1 MERVRILLIP
11 SGKFGNL
18 YRLPAK
24 NGAYTGRFPPSF
36 VPIFAIRETKPML
49 VSPEI
54 VAAGTAATLL
64 GYSSWIVAETLWESW
79 RNLQQAR
86 LSQFSHATATAAKI
100 EQARLAGVLKSPYNA
115 STGWRQMVIAEIV
128 DESSDCRS
136 FYLVDAAGEPLP
148 SFLPGQHL
156 LVQLPSD
163 KHGRKPLRCYS
174 LSDAPDPRY
183 YRLTIKR
190 VPIPE
195 SDIDRTKNGLSDYLH
210 STLREGDSILIK
222 GPQGHFHVDPNFSGP
237 LVLLALGVG
246 ITPMISILRWSLKAH
261 PGRKIYLFYQV
272 RNSEQHPFASF
283 LNKWRTE
290 RNELKATTF
299 YSRPEAHEMQGIHFD
314 DTGRFD
320 TARLRTMLP
329 AARSKFYLCG
339 PADWML
345 DFEKQLI
352 QVGVQPEDI
361 AWESFGDIKSTVNP
375 QPETVDR
382 TSQAVNRATVSF
394 KRSKKSIPW
403 SNNYKSLLDL
413 AEDNDIV
420 VESGCRSG
428 VCGACVVKNLCG
440 KVKYSK
446 ESSASTAAGEILTCI
461 SLPEGNVELD
471 L

>member
-1 MERVRILLIP
+1 
-11 SGKFGNL
+11 
-18 YRLPAK
+18 
-24 NGAYTGRFPPSF
+24 
-36 VPIFAIRETKPML
+36 ML

-64 GYSSWIVAETLWESW
+64 GYSSWIVAETFWESW
-79 RNLQQAR
+79 RNLQEAR
-86 LSQFSHATATAAKI
+86 HSQFSHATAAAAKI

-115 STGWRQMVIAEIV
+115 STGWRQMVVAEIA

-136 FYLVDAAGEPLP
+136 FYLVDATGELLP

-156 LVQLPSD
+156 LVQLPVD
-163 KHGRKPLRCYS
+163 KHGRRPLRCYS

-190 VPIPE
+190 VPIAEP
-195 SDIDRTKNGLSDYLH
+195 DIDPTKNGLSDYLH
-210 STLREGDSILIK
+210 STLREGDSLLIK
-222 GPQGHFHVDPNFSGP
+222 GPQGHFHVDPNFNGP
-237 LVLLALGVG
+237 LVLLALGIG
-246 ITPMISILRWSLKAH
+246 ITPMISILRWSLKTH

-272 RNSEQHPFASF
+272 RNSEQHPFALF

-290 RNELKATTF
+290 REELKVTTF
-299 YSRPEAHEMQGIHFD
+299 YSRPEAHELQGIHFD
-314 DTGRFD
+314 ETGRFD
-320 TARLRTMLP
+320 ATRLGEMLP

-339 PADWML
+339 PANWMV
-345 DFEKQLI
+345 DFERQLI
-352 QVGVQPEDI
+352 QAGVQSEDI
-361 AWESFGDIKSTVNP
+361 AWESFGDIKSMAIP
-375 QPETVDR
+375 QPEPVDR
-382 TSQAVNRATVSF
+382 PSQSLNQGSVSF

-403 SNNYKSLLDL
+403 NDNYKSLLGL
-413 AEDNDIV
+413 AEANDIV

-440 KVKYSK
+440 KVRYSK
-446 ESSASTAAGEILTCI
+446 EPAAPTAAGEILSCI